1 MYKEERREGAGGGR
15 GQKKQVRGAVVVN
28 YFDKFNLLSSKHLNY
43 LKWREAYKLVIERKH
58 LELTGI
64 EKIKS
69 IKKYYEQ
76 KVNRNFWSYKFKS

>member
-1 MYKEERREGAGGGR
+1 
-15 GQKKQVRGAVVVN
+15 
-28 YFDKFNLLSSKHLNY
+28 LLSSKHLNY